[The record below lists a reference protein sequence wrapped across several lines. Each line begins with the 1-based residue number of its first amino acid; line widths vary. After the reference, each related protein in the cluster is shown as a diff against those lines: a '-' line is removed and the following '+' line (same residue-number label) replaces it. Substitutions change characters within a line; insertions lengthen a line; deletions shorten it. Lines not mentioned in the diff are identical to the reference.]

1 MWRYTMCILIGQY
14 HQFTIA
20 QCVQIRF
27 IVICSIIQAPG
38 TNQIVNLI
46 ILFHRLLLTFAHIQ
60 YLALDCHYPIALS
73 LKAAMPL
80 NALVFAE
87 SPSVMINTHGR
98 ACPPPA
104 FSKVSVYDVRLV
116 KKNNFTKTWI
126 VFSTIKINA
135 PETETETSRN

>member
-27 IVICSIIQAPG
+27 IVICSIIVQAPG

-60 YLALDCHYPIALS
+60 YLALDRHYPIALS
-73 LKAAMPL
+73 LLVTQGGNATQRTGLCRVTLRDDQYTRSRMP
-80 NALVFAE
+80 
-87 SPSVMINTHGR
+87 T
-98 ACPPPA
+98 ACLFKS
-104 FSKVSVYDVRLV
+104 FSLRRKVS
-116 KKNNFTKTWI
+116 
-126 VFSTIKINA
+126 
-135 PETETETSRN
+135 